1 MKSNFYL
8 KRMRQFAFI
17 VLFSSLPLVSVAQT
31 SSPKKGKCK
40 GCVTQSCTSSC
51 KKTCEKK
58 EQCDTSLPSPSTF
71 TNNVIAWIDRR
82 VKYPVE
88 AAMNGLQGKVMVRF
102 DVETDGT
109 VSNVLVAHSVDP
121 LLDREAIRVISEMPK
136 WKPAVVDGKAVKKEM
151 ILPVE
156 FRLIDRR

>member
-1 MKSNFYL
+1 M
-8 KRMRQFAFI
+8 
-17 VLFSSLPLVSVAQT
+17 
-31 SSPKKGKCK
+31 
-40 GCVTQSCTSSC
+40 
-51 KKTCEKK
+51 
-58 EQCDTSLPSPSTF
+58 
-71 TNNVIAWIDRR
+71 
-82 VKYPVE
+82 KYPVE